1 MQGCILGAH
10 AKALSRQG
18 KSMLLALRLSGFAR
32 EMNSKPRAEAQR
44 RRGAE
49 PQSRRAAEIF
59 LKSPED
65 LSPRSCSI

>member
-32 EMNSKPRAEAQR
+32 EMNSKPRAEPQR
-44 RRGAE
+44 RRDIFKK
-49 PQSRRAAEIF
+49 PRRPVPKVMF
-59 LKSPED
+59 D
-65 LSPRSCSI
+65 LAG